1 MKRANL
7 LLGLIV
13 LVLASVVAA
22 RNGWLPRWS
31 PLSCE
36 AAPADTIVAACSA
49 IIQSDEA
56 TTEEIMKAFRTRA
69 GVYARTGRD
78 WYATRDR
85 ELADRL
91 QRQLGH
97 GAGG

>member
-1 MKRANL
+1 MKRATL

-13 LVLASVVAA
+13 VLAYVVSA

-31 PLSCE
+31 APQSCD

-69 GVYARTGRD
+69 GAYARRGDD
-78 WYATRDR
+78 WHAARDR

-91 QRQLGH
+91 ERQL
-97 GAGG
+97 AAR